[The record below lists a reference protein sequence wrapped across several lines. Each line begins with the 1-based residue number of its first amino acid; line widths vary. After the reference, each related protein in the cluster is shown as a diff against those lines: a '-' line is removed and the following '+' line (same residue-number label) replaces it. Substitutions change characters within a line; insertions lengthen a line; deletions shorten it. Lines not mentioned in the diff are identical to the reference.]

1 MHESRRSGRVL
12 CCISPDP
19 VEGDAVADEEHRE
32 FGKMEGAG
40 SNGREKEAV
49 RSGKANSATNAA
61 GAMMS
66 NGGGGSA
73 ANSARSMTGG
83 GGAPLPP
90 LATKILNKNREG
102 GGGGDVV
109 GMNMDAMV
117 DSTRSPSGK
126 VFTVTPEGGI
136 QGGMR
141 MAANFSGELFQV
153 VDKSGNATPQGA
165 TNNVAGIL
173 YKWVNFGKGWRPR
186 WVTLTDG
193 VLSYY
198 KVHGPEKV
206 TINDGRFQGFRTI
219 GEETKRLMK
228 KQRHHG
234 HHIHHGDEKTLNKP
248 SGTVQLKV
256 HIQLTHTHT
265 HTHERERERE
275 GTNGYGY
282 FLAHVMGGI

>member
-19 VEGDAVADEEHRE
+19 VEGDGVADEE
-32 FGKMEGAG
+32 FSKMEGAG
-40 SNGREKEAV
+40 NNGREKEAV
-49 RSGKANSATNAA
+49 RSGKANSAAHAA

-66 NGGGGSA
+66 NGGGGGSA
-73 ANSARSMTGG
+73 ANAARSMTGGG

-234 HHIHHGDEKTLNKP
+234 HHIHHSDDKSLSKP

-256 HIQLTHTHT
+256 HIQLPP
-265 HTHERERERE
+265 
-275 GTNGYGY
+275 
-282 FLAHVMGGI
+282 FS